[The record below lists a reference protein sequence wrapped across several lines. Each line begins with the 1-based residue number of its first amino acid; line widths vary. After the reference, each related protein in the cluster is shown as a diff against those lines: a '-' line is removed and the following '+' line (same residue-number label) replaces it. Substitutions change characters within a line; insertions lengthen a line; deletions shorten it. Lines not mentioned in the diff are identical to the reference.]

1 MKLTKRNLYIGLF
14 TVLYLMVSVTSL
26 IHSFAFFGLA
36 NNTIK
41 SVMLGT
47 AFEIGQV
54 AVLMSL
60 LTSKKEQSRIMPW
73 VLMFVLTAV
82 QIIGNIF
89 SSYKYMILNS
99 SDDLR
104 FFKEPIF
111 VWTEL
116 PDNITT
122 VIITYIVGA
131 ILPIIALCMTSI
143 ISNYIMETDNDNTG
157 TGPEQTPGSEPETE
171 QEPEQEQEQETESE
185 PEPEPETEP
194 GSEPKQVNDKEKIN
208 EIASSPIKEEFI
220 NI

>member
-1 MKLTKRNLYIGLF
+1 MNQYLTKRNLYIGLF

-36 NNTIK
+36 NNTVK
-41 SVMLGT
+41 SVMLGS

-99 SDDLR
+99 SEDLR

-111 VWTEL
+111 VWTDL

-131 ILPIIALCMTSI
+131 ILPVIALCMTSI
-143 ISNYIMETDNDNTG
+143 ISNYIMETDTENLTE
-157 TGPEQTPGSEPETE
+157 TPEEKSKEVLEEVQEEVQEEPTTE
-171 QEPEQEQEQETESE
+171 APTVE
-185 PEPEPETEP
+185 
-194 GSEPKQVNDKEKIN
+194 
-208 EIASSPIKEEFI
+208 EEFI

>member
-1 MKLTKRNLYIGLF
+1 MNQYLTKRNLYIGLF

-36 NNTIK
+36 NNTVK
-41 SVMLGT
+41 SVMLGS

-99 SDDLR
+99 SEDLR

-111 VWTEL
+111 VWTDL

-131 ILPIIALCMTSI
+131 ILPVIALCMTSI
-143 ISNYIMETDNDNTG
+143 ISNYIMETDTENLTEAPG
-157 TGPEQTPGSEPETE
+157 ETPKEGLTKAPDKTSKEVSEEVQEEVQEEPTTE
-171 QEPEQEQEQETESE
+171 APTVE
-185 PEPEPETEP
+185 
-194 GSEPKQVNDKEKIN
+194 
-208 EIASSPIKEEFI
+208 EEFI

>member
-1 MKLTKRNLYIGLF
+1 
-14 TVLYLMVSVTSL
+14 MVSVTSL

-60 LTSKKEQSRIMPW
+60 LTSKREQSRIMPW

-143 ISNYIMETDNDNTG
+143 ISNYIMETDNDNTSVIPEVEQEQ
-157 TGPEQTPGSEPETE
+157 GPEQGPEPEP
-171 QEPEQEQEQETESE
+171 EPGPE
-185 PEPEPETEP
+185 PEPEPEPEP
-194 GSEPKQVNDKEKIN
+194 GPKPEPEPKPEQESVPEHEAEPEPVNVN
-208 EIASSPIKEEFI
+208 EITSSPIKENFI
-220 NI
+220 NL